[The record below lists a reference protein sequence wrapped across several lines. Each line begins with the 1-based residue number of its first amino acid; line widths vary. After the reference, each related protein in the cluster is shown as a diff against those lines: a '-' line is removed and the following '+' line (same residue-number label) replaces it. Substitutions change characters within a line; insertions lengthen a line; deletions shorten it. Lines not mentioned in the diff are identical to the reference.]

1 MTLTVSLILGLG
13 LCNSLPSVWLNLYIL
28 LYQEY
33 AYKKA
38 LQPHVA
44 IPNHLIRQV
53 DLSAPDNNLTK
64 QALNMANEL
73 RGHPSG
79 EMFHSDQG
87 SHCTSISYL
96 GHQADHIH
104 SHQE

>member
-1 MTLTVSLILGLG
+1 VAKFTVPLQM
-13 LCNSLPSVWLNLYIL
+13 NLYIF
-28 LYQEY
+28 LYQEC

-44 IPNHLIRQV
+44 IPKHLIRQV
-53 DLSAPDNNLTK
+53 DVSAPDNNLTK
-64 QALNMANEL
+64 QALNMAYEL

-87 SHCTSISYL
+87 SHCTRISYL
-96 GHQADHIH
+96 GSQADHIH